1 MIYLEIF
8 GREKDGITDA
18 AKTIITSI
26 LARPD
31 TKQLILIDET
41 SSIIYELGLD
51 EFRMGST
58 STKSQFKQMIFN
70 KYPEKVIYVVPH
82 LSFNISD
89 FMQET
94 VITQFRKNKDKVYC
108 IYYRVLL

>member
-18 AKTIITSI
+18 TRNIVTSI
-26 LARPD
+26 LTQPD

-41 SSIIYELGLD
+41 SNVIYELGLD
-51 EFRMGST
+51 AFRMGT
-58 STKSQFKQMIFN
+58 ANTKAQLKKMVYN
-70 KYPEKVIYVVPH
+70 KYPEKVVYIVPQ
-82 LSFNISD
+82 LSLNVSD
-89 FMQET
+89 FMQE
-94 VITQFRKNKDKVYC
+94 VMITQFSKSKDKVYC